1 MRSSEHQTRVDTAL
15 RSVASL
21 GEPVRRTLYRYV
33 VAQAEP
39 VSREQAAAGV
49 GVAHHVAKF
58 HLDRLEADR
67 LLEVDYRRPA
77 GRSGPGA
84 GRPTKYYRR
93 AAGDIA
99 VSLPERHYDLAG
111 RIMAEAI
118 TAAAQ
123 SGAPLPEA
131 LHRAAVT
138 NGTRLGQDAAETA
151 GPRPTQAVVTG
162 AICEVLDE
170 NGYQP
175 NATASCITLT
185 NCPFHSLVQ
194 DYPQLV
200 CGINL
205 DLVGGLL
212 NALDGTVWQANLD
225 PAPGRCCVTIT
236 RGRPGIQKR
245 AAKQPNASRS
255 GN

>member
-1 MRSSEHQTRVDTAL
+1 MGSSEHQMRLDAAL

-21 GEPVRRTLYRYV
+21 GEPVRRELYRYV
-33 VAQAEP
+33 VAQDEP

-58 HLDRLEADR
+58 HLDRLEDDR

-77 GRSGPGA
+77 GRTGPGA

-93 AAGDIA
+93 VTGEIA
-99 VSLPERHYDLAG
+99 VSLPERRYDLAG

-118 TAAAQ
+118 TTAAQ

-138 NGTRLGQDAAETA
+138 NGTRLGQDATETA
-151 GPRPTQAVVTG
+151 GPRPTQATVTG

-175 NATASCITLT
+175 NASATCITLT

-212 NALDGTVWQANLD
+212 NALDETGWQANLD

-236 RGRPGIQKR
+236 RTRPGSQKR
-245 AAKQPNASRS
+245 ASERPSASRS
-255 GN
+255 VS

>member
-15 RSVASL
+15 SSLASL

-67 LLEVDYRRPA
+67 LLEVDYRRPT
-77 GRSGPGA
+77 GRTGPGA

-93 AAGDIA
+93 AAGDIC

-118 TAAAQ
+118 TMAAE
-123 SGAPLPEA
+123 SGTPLPDA
-131 LHRAAVT
+131 LHRVAVT
-138 NGTRLGQDAAETA
+138 NGTELGKDAAHVA
-151 GPRPTQAVVTG
+151 GRRPSRATVTD
-162 AICEVLDE
+162 AICDVLDY

-175 NATASCITLT
+175 NVGPTCITLD
-185 NCPFHSLVQ
+185 NCPFHSLAQ
-194 DYPQLV
+194 DYAELV

-205 DLVGGLL
+205 DLVCGLL
-212 NALDGTVWQANLD
+212 NALDETTWQANLD

-236 RGRPGIQKR
+236 RT
-245 AAKQPNASRS
+245 
-255 GN
+255 

>member
-1 MRSSEHQTRVDTAL
+1 VRSSDHQTRVDTAL

-21 GEPVRRTLYRYV
+21 GEPVRRALYRYV
-33 VAQAEP
+33 VAQREP
-39 VSREQAAAGV
+39 VSRDQAATAV

-58 HLDRLEADR
+58 HLDKLEADR

-77 GRSGPGA
+77 GRTGPGA

-93 AAGDIA
+93 AAGDIS

-118 TAAAQ
+118 TAAAE
-123 SGAPLPEA
+123 SGAPLPHA
-131 LHRAAVT
+131 LHRAAVA
-138 NGTRLGQDAAETA
+138 NGVKLGKDAAQTA
-151 GPRPTQAVVTG
+151 GPRPTRSAVTG
-162 AICEVLDE
+162 AICEVLDD

-175 NATASCITLT
+175 IAGPTCITLN
-185 NCPFHSLVQ
+185 NCPFDSLAQ
-194 DYPQLV
+194 DYTQLV

-205 DLVGGLL
+205 DLVSGLL
-212 NALDGTVWQANLD
+212 SALDTTVWQANLD

-236 RGRPGIQKR
+236 RSRP
-245 AAKQPNASRS
+245 KQS
-255 GN
+255 

>member
-58 HLDRLEADR
+58 HLDRLEVDL
-67 LLEVDYRRPA
+67 LLEVEYRRPA
-77 GRSGPGA
+77 GRTGPGA

-93 AAGDIA
+93 AAGDID

-118 TAAAQ
+118 TTAAE
-123 SGAPLPEA
+123 SGTALPDA
-131 LHRAAVT
+131 LRRAAST
-138 NGTRLGQDAAETA
+138 NGTKLGNDAAQAA
-151 GPRPTQAVVTG
+151 GTRRSRAAIAR
-162 AICEVLDE
+162 AICEVLDD

-175 NATASCITLT
+175 NASTTCITLA
-185 NCPFHSLVQ
+185 NCPFHSLAQ
-194 DYPQLV
+194 DYPTLV

-205 DLVGGLL
+205 DLIGGLL
-212 NALDGTVWQANLD
+212 DALDEPAWQANLE
-225 PAPGRCCVTIT
+225 PAAGRCCVTIT
-236 RGRPGIQKR
+236 H
-245 AAKQPNASRS
+245 A
-255 GN
+255 

>member
-1 MRSSEHQTRVDTAL
+1 MRSTEHQTHADAAL

-33 VAQAEP
+33 VAQGEP

-58 HLDRLEADR
+58 HLDKLEADH

-77 GRSGPGA
+77 GRTGPGA

-93 AAGDIA
+93 AMGDIT

-118 TAAAQ
+118 TTAAA
-123 SGAPLPEA
+123 SGVALPDA
-131 LHRAAVT
+131 LHRAALT
-138 NGTRLGQDAAETA
+138 NGTELGKHAAQLA
-151 GPRPTQAVVTG
+151 GPRPTRAAATG
-162 AICEVLDE
+162 AICAVLDDT
-170 NGYQP
+170 GYEP
-175 NATASCITLT
+175 STGSTCITLQ
-185 NCPFHSLVQ
+185 NCPFHSLAQ
-194 DYPQLV
+194 EYTQLV
-200 CGINL
+200 CGINI
-205 DLVGGLL
+205 DLLGGLL
-212 NALDGTVWQANLD
+212 NAFDEREWHATLD

-236 RGRPGIQKR
+236 R
-245 AAKQPNASRS
+245 SRRGHHTS
-255 GN
+255 

>member
-1 MRSSEHQTRVDTAL
+1 MRSAEHQSRVDTAL

-21 GEPVRRTLYRYV
+21 GEPVRRMLYRYV

-58 HLDRLEADR
+58 HLDRLEDDR

-77 GRSGPGA
+77 GRTGPGA

-111 RIMAEAI
+111 RIMAQAI
-118 TAAAQ
+118 TTVAQ
-123 SGAPLPEA
+123 SGTPLPDA
-131 LHRAAVT
+131 LHQAAVT
-138 NGTRLGQDAAETA
+138 NGTKLGKDAAEAA
-151 GPRPTQAVVTG
+151 GPRPSRAAVTS
-162 AICEVLDE
+162 AICDVLDD

-175 NATASCITLT
+175 NASATCITLA
-185 NCPFHSLVQ
+185 NCPFHSLAQ
-194 DYPQLV
+194 DYTNLV

-212 NALDGTVWQANLD
+212 GALDDTAWQANLD
-225 PAPGRCCVTIT
+225 PAPDRCCVTIT
-236 RGRPGIQKR
+236 RTKPTRTQHR
-245 AAKQPNASRS
+245 
-255 GN
+255 

>member
-1 MRSSEHQTRVDTAL
+1 MRSSQHQTRVDTAL

-33 VAQAEP
+33 VAQDEP

-58 HLDRLEADR
+58 HLDRLEADL
-67 LLEVDYRRPA
+67 LLEVEYRRPA
-77 GRSGPGA
+77 GRTGPGA

-93 AAGDIA
+93 AAGDID

-118 TAAAQ
+118 TTAAQ
-123 SGAPLPEA
+123 SGTPLPEA

-138 NGTRLGQDAAETA
+138 NGTKLGKDAAKTA
-151 GPRPTQAVVTG
+151 GPRPSRATVKD
-162 AICEVLDE
+162 AICEVLDN

-175 NATASCITLT
+175 NASPTCITLA
-185 NCPFHSLVQ
+185 NCPFHSLAQ
-194 DYPQLV
+194 DYAELV

-212 NALDGTVWQANLD
+212 NALDETVWRANLD

-236 RGRPGIQKR
+236 R
-245 AAKQPNASRS
+245 ASRQRANLS
-255 GN
+255 

>member
-1 MRSSEHQTRVDTAL
+1 MRPLEHQTRVDNAL

-33 VAQAEP
+33 VAQADA
-39 VSREQAAAGV
+39 VTREQAAAGV

-77 GRSGPGA
+77 GRTGPGA

-93 AAGDIA
+93 AAGEIA
-99 VSLPERHYDLAG
+99 VTLPERHYDLAG

-118 TAAAQ
+118 TTAAESGAKLRDSLHVAAA
-123 SGAPLPEA
+123 SNGAKL
-131 LHRAAVT
+131 
-138 NGTRLGQDAAETA
+138 GTEAAEAA
-151 GPRPTQAVVTG
+151 GRRPSRATMAR
-162 AICEVLDE
+162 AICEVLDD
-170 NGYQP
+170 NGYEP
-175 NATASCITLT
+175 NASPTCITLA
-185 NCPFHSLVQ
+185 NCPFHSLAQ
-194 DYPQLV
+194 DYTDLV

-212 NALDGTVWQANLD
+212 DALDEPAWQAKLD

-236 RGRPGIQKR
+236 HASPHPAKRP
-245 AAKQPNASRS
+245 
-255 GN
+255 